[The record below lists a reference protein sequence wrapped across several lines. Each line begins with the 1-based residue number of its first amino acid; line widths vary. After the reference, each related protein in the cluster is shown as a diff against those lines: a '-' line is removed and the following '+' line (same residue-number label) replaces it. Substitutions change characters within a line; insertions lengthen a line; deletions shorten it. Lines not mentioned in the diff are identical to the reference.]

1 MGGMMK
7 YKVGDKVLI
16 KATITNIEINQS
28 GVVYGV
34 MADKAKGRFLEKQ
47 MILDETQDETN

>member
-1 MGGMMK
+1 MK